1 MKTRRLAIVGILL
14 CSFAL
19 APSLVRADSDYY
31 YYQGHQGR
39 WAQQHNTWQFADRDG
54 NVYRQH
60 GHSWG
65 WYNGRHH
72 GPEGSAYHNRAPGD
86 NRTYNQFE
94 RQGGR

>member
-1 MKTRRLAIVGILL
+1 MKTRTLAMVVTLI
-14 CSFAL
+14 CAFAL
-19 APSLVRADSDYY
+19 APGLVRADSDDW
-31 YYQGHQGR
+31 YQGHQGR
-39 WAQQHNTWQFADRDG
+39 WAQQNNTWQFSDRNG

-72 GPEGSAYHNRAPGD
+72 GAEGSAYHNRAPGD

-94 RQGGR
+94 HQTGR

>member
-60 GHSWG
+60 GQSWG

>member
-1 MKTRRLAIVGILL
+1 MKTRTLAMVVTLI
-14 CSFAL
+14 CAFAL
-19 APSLVRADSDYY
+19 TSGFARADSDDW
-31 YYQGHQGR
+31 YQGHQGR
-39 WAQQHNTWQFADRDG
+39 WAQQHNAWRFSDRDG

-94 RQGGR
+94 RQSGR